1 MEKQIAFSSKIDVQ
15 RYNCFHFEL
24 VALDKENDN
33 VEIAVDYGPSHD
45 KPGMIIADVW
55 AGIADDMLRR
65 FLYTEHIPQNE
76 IDMDDYDGYVG
87 IAQKIYHS
95 QVFLSKLKEFLDW
108 AYQNRRC

>member
-1 MEKQIAFSSKIDVQ
+1 MRKASKIDVQ
-15 RYNCFHFEL
+15 MYNYFRFEL
-24 VALDKENDN
+24 VALDRENDN

-45 KPGMIIADVW
+45 KPSMIIADVW
-55 AGIADDMLRR
+55 AGIADDMLKR
-65 FLYTEHIPQNE
+65 FLYTEHISQNE
-76 IDMDDYDGYVG
+76 IDLDDYVG